1 MGPVRPIA
9 IGDALLRLAE
19 RAWVQQE
26 KERYAAAFMPF
37 QVGVGVRGGLNMWA
51 TTVEC
56 LLQRNPGFA
65 LVSIDIE
72 NCFNAI
78 DRDRLIDECLASTE
92 PGIRVL
98 ARYVERTYPP
108 GMVAYAEISGRWRE
122 LQMSRGLAQGRPLS
136 CVLAA
141 VLLQPCLKAAQVA
154 ITGCRPSWC
163 FYKTASLLGFL

>member
-1 MGPVRPIA
+1 
-9 IGDALLRLAE
+9 
-19 RAWVQQE
+19 
-26 KERYAAAFMPF
+26 MPF

-108 GMVAYAEISGRWRE
+108 PCSISPWI
-122 LQMSRGLAQGRPLS
+122 Q
-136 CVLAA
+136 
-141 VLLQPCLKAAQVA
+141 
-154 ITGCRPSWC
+154 
-163 FYKTASLLGFL
+163 